1 MVNRTDMIMR
11 WLTVVLLLIT
21 VGVAFRAWQ
30 VYSTA
35 TKPDETI
42 TSQPGSAIVMDR
54 PDQPVLPSD
63 VWTSVVRGGEIPADA
78 SHEQYRLAGT
88 FFLMGSSREATESG
102 QRLAIIDD
110 VAKNQQHIV
119 SEGQSFDGHEIMR
132 IHADRLLMRRDGV
145 EIELTLS
152 FRDGMVSS
160 ADAEVAP
167 TNVVSAE
174 ETVLE
179 TSRFGKRIG
188 EARWVMQKEALVG
201 YYQELLEDPERIAAI
216 YMSMKPDYIDGEIAG
231 YRLEK
236 EGEAEFFAAVGLQ
249 EGDRIRKVNSM
260 NMTSQARAEYFISE
274 FMKERLGAVVLDV
287 ERNGQPE
294 KLIYLFR

>member
-1 MVNRTDMIMR
+1 MR
-11 WLTVVLLLIT
+11 WLTLVLLVTT
-21 VGVAFRAWQ
+21 VGVAIRAWHI
-30 VYSTA
+30 YSRVP
-35 TKPDETI
+35 KPETSI
-42 TSQPGSAIVMDR
+42 TSHPESAHDMNR
-54 PDQPVLPSD
+54 PDQPVLSPD
-63 VWTSVVRGGEIPADA
+63 VWTAVVRGGEIPAGV

-88 FFLMGSSREATESG
+88 FFLMGSTSESTESG

-110 VAKNQQHIV
+110 IAKNQQHIV

-132 IHADRLLMRRDGV
+132 IHADRLLMRKDGV
-145 EIELTLS
+145 ELELTLS
-152 FRDGMVSS
+152 FRDGVARS
-160 ADAEVAP
+160 ADTEVAS
-167 TNVVSAE
+167 TNAVAAE
-174 ETVLE
+174 EVALE

-188 EARWVMQKEALVG
+188 DARWVIQKEALVD

-236 EGEAEFFAAVGLQ
+236 EGESEFFDAVGLQ

>member
-1 MVNRTDMIMR
+1 MASQTDMIMR
-11 WLTVVLLLIT
+11 WLAAVLIIAAL
-21 VGVAFRAWQ
+21 GVAFRAWQ
-30 VYSTA
+30 TYSLATTA
-35 TKPDETI
+35 TESIANQPETVVPI
-42 TSQPGSAIVMDR
+42 IRTEQPALSPA
-54 PDQPVLPSD
+54 
-63 VWTSVVRGGEIPADA
+63 VWAAVVRGGEIAASA
-78 SHEQYRLAGT
+78 SHDQYRLAGT
-88 FFLMGSSREATESG
+88 FFLMGSSEVSGSG

-110 VAKNQQHIV
+110 IANNQQHIV
-119 SEGQSFDGHEIMR
+119 SENQSFDGHEILR

-152 FRDGMVSS
+152 FRDHLAQAPGT
-160 ADAEVAP
+160 EGEP
-167 TNVVSAE
+167 TNTNSTE
-174 ETVLE
+174 EITLE

-201 YYQELLEDPERIAAI
+201 YYEELLEDPERIAAI
-216 YMSMKPDYIDGEIAG
+216 YMSMKPDYIDGEVAG

-236 EGEAEFFAAVGLQ
+236 EGESEFFDAVGLQ

>member
-1 MVNRTDMIMR
+1 MASLTDRVVR
-11 WLTVVLLLIT
+11 WLTVVLVLVSL
-21 VGVAFRAWQ
+21 VFAFHGWYILKQSSSSLAETPPPVQPTDANTTRA
-30 VYSTA
+30 
-35 TKPDETI
+35 E
-42 TSQPGSAIVMDR
+42 
-54 PDQPVLPSD
+54 QPVLPVE
-63 VWTSVVRGGEIPADA
+63 VWSAVVRGGEITTAAFHD
-78 SHEQYRLAGT
+78 QYRLAGT
-88 FFLMGSSREATESG
+88 FFLMGSGGTDGSG

-110 VAKNQQHIV
+110 IAKNQQHIV
-119 SEGQSFDGHEIMR
+119 SEGQSFDGHEILR

-145 EIELTLS
+145 EVELTLS
-152 FRDGMVSS
+152 FRDGMAGPAQPENTS
-160 ADAEVAP
+160 
-167 TNVVSAE
+167 TNTAVAE
-174 ETVLE
+174 EIVLE

-216 YMSMKPDYIDGEIAG
+216 YMSMKPDYIDGEVAG

-236 EGEAEFFAAVGLQ
+236 EGESEFFDAVGLQ

-274 FMKERLGAVVLDV
+274 FMKERLGAVVIDI
-287 ERNGQPE
+287 ERNGAPE